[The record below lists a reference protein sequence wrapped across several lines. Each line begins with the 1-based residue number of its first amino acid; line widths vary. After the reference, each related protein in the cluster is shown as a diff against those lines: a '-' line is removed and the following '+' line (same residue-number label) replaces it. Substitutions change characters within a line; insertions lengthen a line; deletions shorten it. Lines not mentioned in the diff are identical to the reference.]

1 MVRFTLS
8 MQSDSNLD
16 FGGPHFGA
24 QFSACLEAARLIVSR
39 YRAEAPADCDPQC
52 KGGDNGAAIKE
63 QRLAREQSAKQFKV
77 QMMMMARQAEAAAS
91 VKTPQI
97 LPAAPPQQTNDATI
111 EAARDQ
117 KRNSARRF
125 SFNSARMAGSNANKL
140 GGSTVLGGGYTAA

>member
-1 MVRFTLS
+1 

-16 FGGPHFGA
+16 FGGPHFEPGLVD
-24 QFSACLEAARLIVSR
+24 CRGRLTR
-39 YRAEAPADCDPQC
+39 LH

-63 QRLAREQSAKQFKV
+63 QQLAREQSAKQFKV

-125 SFNSARMAGSNANKL
+125 SFNSARLAGSNADKL
-140 GGSTVLGGGYTAA
+140 GGTMVLGGGYKAA